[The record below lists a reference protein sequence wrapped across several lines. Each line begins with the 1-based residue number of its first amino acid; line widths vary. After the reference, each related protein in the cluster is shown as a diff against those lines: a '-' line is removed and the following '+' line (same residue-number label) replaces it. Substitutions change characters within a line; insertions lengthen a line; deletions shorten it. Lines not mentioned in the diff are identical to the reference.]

1 MFKQS
6 DFINMLLQDFDRS
19 ELYEAVPVEGKGE
32 GEDVVVVV
40 LGGLVVVHIRHGDPL
55 PIDAS

>member
-1 MFKQS
+1 
-6 DFINMLLQDFDRS
+6 MLLQDFDRS
-19 ELYEAVPVEGKGE
+19 ELHEAVPVEGKGE